1 MPENR
6 DRGWIERSFDVFPGG
21 SLGEFNLPREL
32 STVLSHGKGSRIYD
46 VFGREYLDYSL
57 AWGSAILGHAHPVI
71 AEAVKRQVGKAFNF
85 SYVTDQ
91 ALELAEEIKRI
102 IPCAE
107 KVRFAASGTEATMYA
122 IKLAKAYTG
131 RNKILKFEG
140 SYHGAHDY
148 GIMSLFPQRLVEF
161 PMAQPT
167 SAGTSDAL
175 SQEVLIA
182 PFNDLETTTQI
193 IDGYRD
199 QLGGV
204 IVEPLQRCTPPEE
217 GFLGGLREVTRQ
229 REIPLIFDEVV
240 TGFRLAYGGAQE
252 YYGVTP
258 DLAAFGKAMGG
269 GFPIGAFCG
278 KAEIMNLCTEANLG
292 SKNYVWVA
300 SSGGGNPVSMTASLA
315 TLQELRRPGTYE
327 RLHEVGNAL
336 REGLM
341 EALGDLGI
349 TGQVIGDGP
358 LGQVIFT
365 EEKIVDY
372 RSVFRSDR
380 AKGRRFMLGLF
391 AKSIFLNPLGTK
403 LYLSLAHTDED
414 IGAFLERAREALET
428 ATSPPP

>member
-1 MPENR
+1 MAGNK
-6 DRGWIERSFDVFPGG
+6 DIGWVERSFDVFPGG
-21 SLGEFNLPREL
+21 SLGEFNLPRGL

-57 AWGSAILGHAHPVI
+57 AWGSTILGHAHPVI
-71 AEAVKRQVGKAFNF
+71 AEAVKRQVEKAFNF
-85 SYVTDQ
+85 SYVTEQ
-91 ALELAEEIKRI
+91 ALELGEEIRRV

-148 GIMSLFPQRLVEF
+148 GIMSLFPQSLVEF

-182 PFNDLETTTQI
+182 PFNDLSTTTHI
-193 IDGYRD
+193 IDGHRD

-217 GFLGGLREVTRQ
+217 GFLEGLREITRQ

-252 YYGVTP
+252 YYGITP

-278 KAEIMNLCTEANLG
+278 KAEIMDLCIEANLG
-292 SKNYVWVA
+292 SGNYVWVA
-300 SSGGGNPVSMTASLA
+300 STGGGNPVSMAASLA
-315 TLQELRRPGTYE
+315 TLQELRKPGTYQ
-327 RLHEVGNAL
+327 RLHSLGNAL

-341 EALGDLGI
+341 EALRDLGM

-365 EEKIVDY
+365 EEAIVDY
-372 RSVFRSDR
+372 RSAFRSDK

-391 AKSIFLNPLGTK
+391 EKGIFLNPLGTK
-403 LYLSLAHTDED
+403 LYISLAHSDGD
-414 IGAFLERAREALET
+414 IDAFLERSREVLET
-428 ATSPPP
+428 LRP

>member
-1 MPENR
+1 MAGNK
-6 DRGWIERSFDVFPGG
+6 DIGWVERSFDVFPGG
-21 SLGEFNLPREL
+21 SLGEFNLPRGL

-57 AWGSAILGHAHPVI
+57 AWGSTILGHAHPVI
-71 AEAVKRQVGKAFNF
+71 AEAVKRQVEKAFNF
-85 SYVTDQ
+85 SYVTEQ
-91 ALELAEEIKRI
+91 ALELGEEIRRV

-182 PFNDLETTTQI
+182 PFNDLGTTTQI
-193 IDGYRD
+193 IDGHRD

-217 GFLGGLREVTRQ
+217 GFLEGLREITRQ

-252 YYGVTP
+252 YYGVIP

-278 KAEIMNLCTEANLG
+278 KAEIMDLCIEANLG
-292 SKNYVWVA
+292 SENYVWVA
-300 SSGGGNPVSMTASLA
+300 STGGGNPVSMAASLA
-315 TLQELRRPGTYE
+315 TLQELRKPGTYE
-327 RLHEVGNAL
+327 RLHGLGNTL

-341 EALGDLGI
+341 EALRDLGV

-372 RSVFRSDR
+372 RSAFRSDR
-380 AKGRRFMLGLF
+380 TKGRRFMLGLF
-391 AKSIFLNPLGTK
+391 EKGIFLNPLGTK

-414 IGAFLERAREALET
+414 IHAFLERAHAVLET
-428 ATSPPP
+428 MEA

>member
-1 MPENR
+1 MGGNK
-6 DRGWIERSFDVFPGG
+6 DTGWIERSFDVFPGG

-46 VFGREYLDYSL
+46 VFGREYIDYSL

-71 AEAVKRQVGKAFNF
+71 AEAVKRQVERAFNF
-85 SYVTDQ
+85 SYVTKQ
-91 ALELAEEIKRI
+91 ALELAEEIRRA

-148 GIMSLFPQRLVEF
+148 GVMSLFPQRLVKF
-161 PMAQPT
+161 PRAQPT
-167 SAGTSDAL
+167 SAGASKAL
-175 SQEVLIA
+175 SREVLIA
-182 PFNDLETTTQI
+182 PFNDLGTTTQI
-193 IDGYRD
+193 IDRHRD

-217 GFLGGLREVTRQ
+217 GFLEGLREITRQ
-229 REIPLIFDEVV
+229 KEIPLIFDEVV

-252 YYGVTP
+252 YYGVIP
-258 DLAAFGKAMGG
+258 DLAALGKAMGG

-278 KAEIMNLCTEANLG
+278 KAEIMDLCIEANLG
-292 SKNYVWVA
+292 SENYVWVA
-300 SSGGGNPVSMTASLA
+300 STGGGNPVSMAASLA
-315 TLQELRRPGTYE
+315 TLQELRKPGTYE
-327 RLHEVGNAL
+327 RLHGLGNAL

-341 EALGDLGI
+341 EALRDIGI

-358 LGQVIFT
+358 LGQVMFT

-372 RSVFRSDR
+372 RSAFRSDR

-391 AKSIFLNPLGTK
+391 EKGIFLNPLGTK

-414 IGAFLERAREALET
+414 IRAFLERGHAVLET
-428 ATSPPP
+428 MDP

>member
-1 MPENR
+1 MGGNE
-6 DRGWIERSFDVFPGG
+6 DTGWIERSFGVFPGG
-21 SLGEFNLPREL
+21 SLGEFNLPREF

-46 VFGREYLDYSL
+46 VFGREYIDYSL
-57 AWGSAILGHAHPVI
+57 AWGSTILGHANPVI
-71 AEAVKRQVGKAFNF
+71 AEAVKKQVEKAFNF
-85 SYVTDQ
+85 SYVTEQ
-91 ALELAEEIKRI
+91 ALELAEEIRRV

-122 IKLAKAYTG
+122 IKLANAYAG
-131 RNKILKFEG
+131 RSKILKFEG

-148 GIMSLFPQRLVEF
+148 GVMSLFPQRLVDF
-161 PMAQPT
+161 PHAQPT
-167 SAGTSDAL
+167 SAGTPQAL

-182 PFNDLETTTQI
+182 PFNDLETTARI
-193 IDGYRD
+193 IDGHRD

-217 GFLGGLREVTRQ
+217 GFLEGLREVTRQ
-229 REIPLIFDEVV
+229 RGIPLIFDEVV

-278 KAEIMNLCTEANLG
+278 KAEIMDLCIEANLG

-300 SSGGGNPVSMTASLA
+300 STGGGNPVSMAASLA
-315 TLQELRRPGTYE
+315 TLQELRKPGAYE
-327 RLHEVGNAL
+327 RLHGLGNSL
-336 REGLM
+336 REGLR
-341 EALGDLGI
+341 EILSDLGI
-349 TGQVIGDGP
+349 TAQVIGDGP
-358 LGQVIFT
+358 IGQVIFT
-365 EEKIVDY
+365 GEKVIDY

-391 AKSIFLNPLGTK
+391 EKGIFLNPLGTK
-403 LYLSLAHTDED
+403 LYISLAHSDND
-414 IGAFLERAREALET
+414 IDSFLERSREVLET
-428 ATSPPP
+428 MRA

>member
-1 MPENR
+1 MAENKNK
-6 DRGWIERSFDVFPGG
+6 DWIERSFDVFPGG

-46 VFGREYLDYSL
+46 VFGREYIDYSL
-57 AWGSAILGHAHPVI
+57 AWGSTILGHANPVI
-71 AEAVKRQVGKAFNF
+71 AEAVKKQVGRAFNF
-85 SYVTDQ
+85 SYVTEQ
-91 ALELAEEIKRI
+91 ALELAGEMCRV

-122 IKLAKAYTG
+122 IKLAKAYAG
-131 RNKILKFEG
+131 RSKILKFEG

-148 GIMSLFPQRLVEF
+148 GVMSLFPQSLVDF
-161 PMAQPT
+161 PHAQPT
-167 SAGTSDAL
+167 SAGTSQAL

-182 PFNDLETTTQI
+182 PFNDLEATARI
-193 IDGYRD
+193 IDGHRD

-217 GFLGGLREVTRQ
+217 GFLEGLREVTRQ
-229 REIPLIFDEVV
+229 RGIPLIFDEVV

-278 KAEIMNLCTEANLG
+278 KAEIMDLCIEANLG

-300 SSGGGNPVSMTASLA
+300 STGGGNPISMAASLA
-315 TLQELRRPGTYE
+315 TLQELRKPGAYE
-327 RLHEVGNAL
+327 RLHGLGNSL
-336 REGLM
+336 REGLR
-341 EALGDLGI
+341 EILSDLGI
-349 TGQVIGDGP
+349 TAQVIGDGP
-358 LGQVIFT
+358 IGQVIFT
-365 EEKIVDY
+365 GEKIIDY

-391 AKSIFLNPLGTK
+391 EKSIFLNPLGTK
-403 LYLSLAHTDED
+403 LYLSLAHSDND
-414 IGAFLERAREALET
+414 IDSFLEKSREVFET
-428 ATSPPP
+428 MSP

>member
-1 MPENR
+1 MFIMPEKKCTS
-6 DRGWIERSFDVFPGG
+6 WVERSFDVFPGG
-21 SLGEFNLPREL
+21 SLGEFNLPRGL

-57 AWGSAILGHAHPVI
+57 AWGSTILGHAHPVI
-71 AEAVKRQVGKAFNF
+71 AEAVKRQVEKAFNF
-85 SYVTDQ
+85 SYVTEQ
-91 ALELAEEIKRI
+91 ALELGEEIRRV

-182 PFNDLETTTQI
+182 PFNDLGTTTQI
-193 IDGYRD
+193 IDGHRD

-217 GFLGGLREVTRQ
+217 GFLEGLREITRQ

-252 YYGVTP
+252 YYGVIP

-278 KAEIMNLCTEANLG
+278 KAEIMDLCIEANLG
-292 SKNYVWVA
+292 SENYVWVA
-300 SSGGGNPVSMTASLA
+300 STGGGNPVSMAASLA
-315 TLQELRRPGTYE
+315 TLQELRKPGTYE
-327 RLHEVGNAL
+327 RLHGLGNTL

-341 EALGDLGI
+341 EALRDLGV

-372 RSVFRSDR
+372 RSAFRSDR
-380 AKGRRFMLGLF
+380 TKGRRFMLGLF
-391 AKSIFLNPLGTK
+391 EKGIFLNPLGTK

-414 IGAFLERAREALET
+414 IHAFLERAHAVLET
-428 ATSPPP
+428 MEA

>member
-1 MPENR
+1 MARNN
-6 DRGWIERSFDVFPGG
+6 DTSWIERSFEVFPGG

-46 VFGREYLDYSL
+46 VFGREYIDYSL
-57 AWGSAILGHAHPVI
+57 AWGSTILGHAHPAI
-71 AEAVKRQVGKAFNF
+71 AEAVKRQLEKGFNF
-85 SYVTDQ
+85 SYVTAQ
-91 ALELAEEIKRI
+91 ALELAEEMRRV

-107 KVRFAASGTEATMYA
+107 KVRFAASGTEATMYT

-167 SAGTSDAL
+167 SAGTSEAL

-182 PFNDLETTTQI
+182 PFNDLGTTTQI
-193 IDGYRD
+193 IDGHRD

-217 GFLGGLREVTRQ
+217 GFLEGLREITRQ

-278 KAEIMNLCTEANLG
+278 KAEIMDLCIEANLG
-292 SKNYVWVA
+292 SENYVWVA
-300 SSGGGNPVSMTASLA
+300 STGGGNPVSMAASLA
-315 TLQELRRPGTYE
+315 TLQELRKPGTYE
-327 RLHEVGNAL
+327 RLHGLGNAL

-341 EALGDLGI
+341 EALRDLGI

-365 EEKIVDY
+365 REKIVDY
-372 RSVFRSDR
+372 RSAFGSDR

-391 AKSIFLNPLGTK
+391 EKGLFLNPLGTK

-414 IGAFLERAREALET
+414 IHAFLERAHAVLET
-428 ATSPPP
+428 MEV

>member
-1 MPENR
+1 MTL
-6 DRGWIERSFDVFPGG
+6 SSTGG
-21 SLGEFNLPREL
+21 NVD
-32 STVLSHGKGSRIYD
+32 TVLSHGKGSRIYD
-46 VFGREYLDYSL
+46 VFGREYIDYSL
-57 AWGSAILGHAHPVI
+57 AWGSTILGHAHPAI
-71 AEAVKRQVGKAFNF
+71 AEAVKRQLEKAFNF
-85 SYVTDQ
+85 SYVTEQ
-91 ALELAEEIKRI
+91 ALELAEEIRNT

-107 KVRFAASGTEATMYA
+107 KVRFAASGTEATMYS
-122 IKLAKAYTG
+122 IKLGKAYTG
-131 RNKILKFEG
+131 RNKLLKFEG

-167 SAGTSDAL
+167 SAGTSQAL
-175 SQEVLIA
+175 SREVLIA

-193 IDGYRD
+193 IDRHRD

-204 IVEPLQRCTPPEE
+204 IVEPLQRCTPPEK
-217 GFLGGLREVTRQ
+217 GFLEGLREITRQ

-278 KAEIMNLCTEANLG
+278 KAEIMDLCIEANLG
-292 SKNYVWVA
+292 SENYVWVA
-300 SSGGGNPVSMTASLA
+300 STGGGNPVSMAASLA
-315 TLQELRRPGTYE
+315 TLQELRKPGTYE
-327 RLHEVGNAL
+327 RLHGLGNAL

-341 EALGDLGI
+341 EALRDLGI

-365 EEKIVDY
+365 REKIVDY
-372 RSVFRSDR
+372 RSAFGSDR

-391 AKSIFLNPLGTK
+391 EKGLFLNPLGTK

-414 IGAFLERAREALET
+414 IHAFLERAHAVLET
-428 ATSPPP
+428 MEV

>member
-1 MPENR
+1 MAEKK
-6 DRGWIERSFDVFPGG
+6 GTSWIERSFDVFPGG
-21 SLGEFNLPREL
+21 SLGEFHLPREL

-46 VFGREYLDYSL
+46 VFGNEYIDYSL
-57 AWGSAILGHAHPVI
+57 AWGAAILGHCHPKI
-71 AEAVKRQVGKAFNF
+71 AQAVKRQVEKAFNF
-85 SYVTDQ
+85 SYVTEQ
-91 ALELAEEIKRI
+91 ALGLAEEIRRA

-148 GIMSLFPQRLVEF
+148 GLMSLFPQRLVDF
-161 PMAQPT
+161 PVAQPT
-167 SAGTSDAL
+167 SAGTSQAL

-182 PFNDLETTTQI
+182 PFNDLQTTAQI
-193 IDGYRD
+193 IDGHRD

-217 GFLGGLREVTRQ
+217 GFLEGLREITRQ

-278 KAEIMNLCTEANLG
+278 KAEIMDLCIEANLG
-292 SKNYVWVA
+292 SENYVWVA
-300 SSGGGNPVSMTASLA
+300 STGGGNPVSMAASLA
-315 TLQELRRPGTYE
+315 TLQELRKPGAYE
-327 RLHEVGNAL
+327 RLHGLGNTL
-336 REGLM
+336 REGLR
-341 EALGDLGI
+341 EILSDLGI
-349 TGQVIGDGP
+349 TAQVIGDGP
-358 LGQVIFT
+358 IGQVIFT
-365 EEKIVDY
+365 GEKVIDY
-372 RSVFRSDR
+372 RSAFRSDR

-391 AKSIFLNPLGTK
+391 EKGIFLNPLGTK
-403 LYLSLAHTDED
+403 LYLSLAHSDND
-414 IGAFLERAREALET
+414 IDSFLERSREVLET
-428 ATSPPP
+428 MKA

>member
-1 MPENR
+1 MVGNK
-6 DRGWIERSFDVFPGG
+6 DTGWIERSFDLFPGG

-46 VFGREYLDYSL
+46 VFGREYIDYSL

-71 AEAVKRQVGKAFNF
+71 AKAVKSQVEKAFNF
-85 SYVTDQ
+85 SYITVQ
-91 ALELAEEIKRI
+91 ALELAEEMRRV

-107 KVRFAASGTEATMYA
+107 KVRFAASGSEATMYA

-148 GIMSLFPQRLVEF
+148 GVMSLFPQEIREF
-161 PMAQPT
+161 PLAQPT
-167 SAGTSDAL
+167 SAGTSEAL

-182 PFNDLETTTQI
+182 PFNDLATTI
-193 IDGYRD
+193 RLIDGHRD

-217 GFLGGLREVTRQ
+217 GFLEGLRDVTSQ

-278 KAEIMNLCTEANLG
+278 KAEIMNLCIEANLG

-300 SSGGGNPVSMTASLA
+300 STGGGNPVSMAASLA
-315 TLQELRRPGTYE
+315 TLQELRRPGMYE
-327 RLHEVGNAL
+327 RLHGLGNTL
-336 REGLM
+336 REGLR
-341 EALGDLGI
+341 EVLAQVGI
-349 TGQVIGDGP
+349 IAQVIGDGP
-358 LGQVIFT
+358 IGQVIFT
-365 EEKIVDY
+365 GEKVFDY

-391 AKSIFLNPLGTK
+391 EKGIFLNPLGTK
-403 LYLSLAHTDED
+403 LYISLAHRDGD
-414 IGAFLERAREALET
+414 IDAFLERTRGVLET
-428 ATSPPP
+428 LRP